1 MPNWTSITPEDVAKA
16 GSPEI
21 LAAAEA
27 KSAGSTVEM
36 IADAVSAVR
45 GAVSTGNALDVD
57 ATKVPNSLKA
67 LTARIAFYSMM
78 TDVLM
83 MELTI
88 DQRKSRDMD
97 ASRLNRITDEKLRFE
112 VPDNSGGSAEMQ
124 QSGGT
129 QVFNMQPRKTGRE
142 KQSGL

>member
-1 MPNWTSITPEDVAKA
+1 MPNWTSLTPEDVAKA
-16 GSPEI
+16 GSPDI

-27 KSAGSTVEM
+27 KAAGSTVEM

-67 LTARIAFYSMM
+67 LTARIAFYSLM
-78 TDVLM
+78 TDVLV
-83 MELTI
+83 MELTV

-129 QVFNMQPRKTGRE
+129 QIFNMQRRQTGRGR
-142 KQSGL
+142 QSGL